1 MDSYSVEE
9 HTGTLKWL
17 PLNKTTQK
25 TAPLY
30 PGIYIMRL
38 GKHFGRLR
46 GTSDI
51 LYIGSTTSSI
61 RQRLGGYFNPGPTQ
75 RTNIRINKMLQKY
88 TIQVAWYETENPKK
102 LETKLLEQYF
112 EEHDEQ
118 PPFNYQGPI
127 NTKPS
132 PTKTPIKNKIGN
144 RELILTH
151 LQENPQGACDDC
163 ISTRLNITPRQQIN
177 QICNRLGNQGLIIRQ
192 RTKCPRC
199 TINKIVNKPLQT
211 AG

>member
-1 MDSYSVEE
+1 MDSHSVEK
-9 HTGTLKWL
+9 HTGAMKWL

-75 RTNIRINKMLQKY
+75 RTNIRINKMLQRY
-88 TIQVAWYETENPKK
+88 TIQVAWHETENPKK
-102 LETKLLEQYF
+102 LETKLLEKYF
-112 EEHDEQ
+112 KEHDEQ
-118 PPFNYQGPI
+118 PPFNYQGP
-127 NTKPS
+127 TASKPS
-132 PTKTPIKNKIGN
+132 TKKPKTRDKMGN
-144 RELILTH
+144 RERILKH
-151 LQENPQGACDDC
+151 LQENPPGACDDC
-163 ISTRLNITPRQQIN
+163 ISTSLDITPRQQVN
-177 QICNRLGNQGLIIRQ
+177 QISNHLATQGLITRQ
-192 RTKCPRC
+192 REKCPRC
-199 TINKIVNKPLQT
+199 KIRKLVNKKT
-211 AG
+211 